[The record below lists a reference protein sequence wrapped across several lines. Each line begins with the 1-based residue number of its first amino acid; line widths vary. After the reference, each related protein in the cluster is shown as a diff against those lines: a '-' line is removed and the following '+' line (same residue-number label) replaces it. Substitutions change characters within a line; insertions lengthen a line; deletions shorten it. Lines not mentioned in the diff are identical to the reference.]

1 MPTAHLANIVQC
13 GRKITAQEI
22 AEITETVTTFS
33 ALSLKVLTETICE
46 HLAWFTATGNYKH
59 DACLKLLQKL
69 EAEGLFQLP
78 AKRPAPHRASV
89 YALRPDTSAVTAQK
103 HQNIKCDFQK
113 IGPVTIEPVTSKAEI
128 TLWDQYVECYHY
140 LGYKRPI
147 GCSIKY
153 FAKTANDEIVAC
165 ALFAGAAKSL
175 TARDKWI
182 GWSNN
187 QRLRNLPWVINNTRF
202 LIMPWVKVPCLA
214 SHILGKINRRISD
227 DWYKRWGYRPLL
239 METFVAPDK
248 YKGTC
253 YKASNWYN
261 IGRTT
266 GQGLSRKGR
275 AYTTSPKL
283 IFARPLVPDF
293 RKQLCREYLV
303 GRTEI

>member
-1 MPTAHLANIVQC
+1 MPKNIEQC
-13 GRKITAQEI
+13 GRKITIQEI
-22 AEITETVTTFS
+22 EEITETVTTFS
-33 ALSLKVLTETICE
+33 NLSLKALTETICE
-46 HLAWFTATGNYKH
+46 HLAWFTATGNYKK
-59 DACLKLLQKL
+59 DACLKLLQRL
-69 EAEGLFQLP
+69 ETEGLFRLP
-78 AKRPAPHRASV
+78 AKRPPRASV
-89 YALRPDTSAVTAQK
+89 YALQPDTAAVASQK
-103 HQNIKCDFQK
+103 HKKIKCDLQEV
-113 IGPVTIEPVTSKAEI
+113 GSVTIELVTNKAET

-153 FAKTANDEIVAC
+153 FAKTANDEILAC
-165 ALFAGAAKSL
+165 ALFAGAAKSI

-182 GWSNN
+182 GWSSN

-214 SHILGKINRRISD
+214 SHILGKINRQISD

-239 METFVAPDK
+239 METFVDPDK
-248 YKGTC
+248 YRGTC
-253 YKASNWYN
+253 YKASNWHS

-266 GQGLSRKGR
+266 GRGLARKGK

-283 IFARPLVPDF
+283 IFARPLIKGF

>member
-1 MPTAHLANIVQC
+1 MPNAHLVNIEQC
-13 GRKITAQEI
+13 GRKITVQEI
-22 AEITETVTTFS
+22 EEITETVTTFS
-33 ALSLKVLTETICE
+33 SLSLKVLTETICE
-46 HLAWFTATGNYKH
+46 HLAWFTATGNYKK

-69 EAEGLFQLP
+69 ETEGLFRLP
-78 AKRPAPHRASV
+78 TKRPYPRASV
-89 YALRPDTSAVTAQK
+89 YELRPDTAAVAAQK
-103 HQNIKCDFQK
+103 YQEIKCDLQEV
-113 IGPVTIEPVTSKAEI
+113 GPVTIEPVTDKAKT

-153 FAKTANDEIVAC
+153 FAKTANNEIVAC
-165 ALFAGAAKSL
+165 ALFAGAAKSI

-182 GWSNN
+182 GWSSN

-202 LIMPWVKVPCLA
+202 LIMPGVKVPCLA
-214 SHILGKINRRISD
+214 SHILGQINRRISY
-227 DWYKRWGYRPLL
+227 DWHKRWGYKPLL
-239 METFVAPDK
+239 METFIDPEK

-253 YKASNWYN
+253 YKASNWHS

-266 GQGLSRKGR
+266 GRGLVRKDK

-283 IFARPLVPDF
+283 IFARPLVKDF